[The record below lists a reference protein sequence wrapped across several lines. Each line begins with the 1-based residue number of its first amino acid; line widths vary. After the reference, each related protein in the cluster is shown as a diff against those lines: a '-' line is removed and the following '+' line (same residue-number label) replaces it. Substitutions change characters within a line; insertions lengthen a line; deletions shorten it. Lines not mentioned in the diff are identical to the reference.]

1 VLSERER
8 DFSWRDGERLIR
20 FGGGA
25 LTEAPELLTKHG
37 FEGYVLLCTR
47 RALDSAD
54 RAGALAEGAEAVL
67 EVPSGGVPDAA
78 ASVRGEVGG
87 RPLVALGGGRVLDS
101 AKAIAAVDG
110 LRCAAVPTTLSG
122 AEVTAIHR
130 LPSGAETPRAGLVRP
145 ALVIADPELMA
156 SAPTPALTA
165 TAMNALA
172 HGAEA
177 LYAPGANPVGELAAL
192 RGAELIAAGLET
204 PQPDRESLALGA
216 LLCAWAIDGAGLG
229 MHHALCQT
237 IVRLTGAPHAE
248 TNAVVLPAVLR
259 YLAPE
264 VPRELGRLAAALDAD
279 EDDPRLAAERAGA
292 LAGGT
297 KVAGLS
303 ALGVREDELEA
314 VVEAVLRRPELAR
327 APGSPGPEEVRKL
340 LSGVL

>member
-1 VLSERER
+1 MLSERER

-78 ASVRGEVGG
+78 ASVRGQVGG

-122 AEVTAIHR
+122 AEVTTIHR
-130 LPSGAETPRAGLVRP
+130 LPSGAERAGLVRP

-204 PQPDRESLALGA
+204 PEPDRESLALGA

-237 IVRLTGAPHAE
+237 IVRLTGAAHAE

-259 YLAPE
+259 YLAPH
-264 VPRELGRLAAALDAD
+264 VRRELGRLAAALGAD
-279 EDDPRLAAERAGA
+279 DDDPQLAAERAGA
-292 LAGGT
+292 LAAGT

-303 ALGVREDELEA
+303 ELGVREDQLEA
-314 VVEAVLRRPELAR
+314 VIEAVLRRPELAG
-327 APGSPGPEEVRKL
+327 APGSPGSEEVRKL

>member
-1 VLSERER
+1 MLSERER
-8 DFSWRDGERLIR
+8 DFSWRDAERLIR

-25 LTEAPELLTKHG
+25 LTEAPELLTEHG

-54 RAGALAEGAEAVL
+54 GAGALAEGAEAVL

-87 RPLVALGGGRVLDS
+87 HPLVALGGGRVLDS

-122 AEVTAIHR
+122 AEVTTIHR
-130 LPSGAETPRAGLVRP
+130 LPSGAERAGLVRP

-177 LYAPGANPVGELAAL
+177 LYAPGANPVGELTAL

-204 PQPDRESLALGA
+204 PEPDRESLALGA

-237 IVRLTGAPHAE
+237 IVRLTGAAHAE

-259 YLAPE
+259 YLAPH
-264 VPRELGRLAAALDAD
+264 VRRELGRLAAALGAD
-279 EDDPRLAAERAGA
+279 DDDPQLAAERAGA
-292 LAGGT
+292 LAAGT

-303 ALGVREDELEA
+303 ELGVREDELEA
-314 VVEAVLRRPELAR
+314 VIEAVLRRPELAG

>member
-1 VLSERER
+1 MLSERER

-25 LTEAPELLTKHG
+25 LTEAPELLTEHG
-37 FEGYVLLCTR
+37 FAGYVLLCTR
-47 RALDSAD
+47 RALESAD
-54 RAGALAEGAEAVL
+54 RAGALAEGAAAVL

-87 RPLVALGGGRVLDS
+87 HPLVALGGGRVLDS

-130 LPSGAETPRAGLVRP
+130 LPSGAERAGLVRP

-192 RGAELIAAGLET
+192 RGAELIAAGLDT
-204 PQPDRESLALGA
+204 PEPDRESLSLGA

-237 IVRLTGAPHAE
+237 IVRLTGAAHAE

-259 YLAPE
+259 YLAPH
-264 VPRELGRLAAALDAD
+264 VPRELGRLAAALGAD
-279 EDDPRLAAERAGA
+279 DDDPRLAAERAVA
-292 LAGGT
+292 LAVGT

-303 ALGVREDELEA
+303 ELGIREDELEA
-314 VVEAVLRRPELAR
+314 VIEAVLRRPALAR

>member
-8 DFSWRDGERLIR
+8 AFSWRDGARLIR
-20 FGGGA
+20 FGCGA
-25 LTEAPELLTKHG
+25 LTDAPELLTTHC

-54 RAGALAEGAEAVL
+54 GAGALAEGADAVL

-87 RPLVALGGGRVLDS
+87 HPLVALGGGRVLDS

-122 AEVTAIHR
+122 AEVTTIHR
-130 LPSGAETPRAGLVRP
+130 LPSGAERAGLVRP

-177 LYAPGANPVGELAAL
+177 LYAPGANPVGELTAL

-204 PQPDRESLALGA
+204 PEPDRESLALGA

-237 IVRLTGAPHAE
+237 IVRLTGAAHAE

-259 YLAPE
+259 YLAPH
-264 VPRELGRLAAALDAD
+264 VRRELGRLAAALGAD
-279 EDDPRLAAERAGA
+279 DDDPQLAAERAGA
-292 LAGGT
+292 LAAGT

-303 ALGVREDELEA
+303 ELGVREDQLEA
-314 VVEAVLRRPELAR
+314 VIEAVLRRPELAG
-327 APGSPGPEEVRKL
+327 APGSPGSEEVRKL